1 VRNLPTR
8 FGPVAFTL
16 EASAG
21 SVRASVTVPERA
33 PPRELK
39 LRLRLPRGQRITS
52 VTLDGRP
59 FERVDRATG
68 TIDLS
73 GRRGTLDLL
82 AQTTRA
88 K

>member
-1 VRNLPTR
+1 
-8 FGPVAFTL
+8 
-16 EASAG
+16 
-21 SVRASVTVPERA
+21 
-33 PPRELK
+33 

-59 FERVDRATG
+59 FERVDRSSG

-73 GRRGTLDLL
+73 GRRGTLDLT
-82 AQTTRA
+82 ANTTQA